1 MQALSDSQHARLS
14 RLAGAYQQ
22 RHAEAF
28 KAASKRNPHLWVD
41 TLCFQPYGDALI
53 GVLITPLALLLARLA
68 ASEEDGEVADGDRR
82 IVELP
87 SGRYLMSAECLDPDI
102 VWHCELLDDLRDLKG
117 PTEASRLAQQVMERV
132 MAPIDDN
139 VQ

>member
-41 TLCFQPYGDALI
+41 TLCFQLYGDALI
-53 GVLITPLALLLARLA
+53 GVQRRRRMARWPMVTG
-68 ASEEDGEVADGDRR
+68 ASSNCPVVA
-82 IVELP
+82 I
-87 SGRYLMSAECLDPDI
+87 
-102 VWHCELLDDLRDLKG
+102 
-117 PTEASRLAQQVMERV
+117 
-132 MAPIDDN
+132 
-139 VQ
+139 